1 MKKIL
6 FLLLFTISFCQ
17 SICAQQIIN
26 VPIFDGGE
34 QTPTPHPRSTTI
46 VPIQCYNNPLLNYDP
61 ISGANHQIIFAMIAP
76 KNWSDI
82 KAKLAEYIGSVITQT
97 EYTSFIVPYDYY
109 FANN

>member
-1 MKKIL
+1 M
-6 FLLLFTISFCQ
+6 
-17 SICAQQIIN
+17 
-26 VPIFDGGE
+26 PIFDGGE

-46 VPIQCYNNPLLNYDP
+46 VPIQCFFNPVICEVCL
-61 ISGANHQIIFAMIAP
+61 IFQTDLGMVDIVITNVTNMTD